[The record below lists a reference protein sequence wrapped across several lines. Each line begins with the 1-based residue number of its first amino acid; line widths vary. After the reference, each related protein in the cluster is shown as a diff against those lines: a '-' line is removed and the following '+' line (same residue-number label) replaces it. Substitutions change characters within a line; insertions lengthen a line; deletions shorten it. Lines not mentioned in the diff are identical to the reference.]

1 MKEEVLIKR
10 KKAEYEAR
18 TNVIC
23 TWIPT
28 YGARA
33 RRARPLETGFV
44 GESMLRYLITDTEVL

>member
-1 MKEEVLIKR
+1 MKEEVLINR

-28 YGARA
+28 YG
-33 RRARPLETGFV
+33 ARPLETGFV